1 MIATKILSLTFVAL
15 LIVSYTDAARILA
28 AFVFQAKSHYQMHN
42 VLIKELINKG
52 HEVTFIT
59 SNPINQD
66 LGENYTEILIDPVYN
81 YKPDVSKHFKTQGS
95 QDYTDFS
102 LVDFLKLLEI
112 VGVKTTE
119 HALKHPQVQEI
130 FNRNDTHDV
139 YDLLIVEQFYQEAF
153 LALSYKYDIPVIASS
168 TLGYENHMSQMM
180 GIITPWSY
188 VPHGFLPF
196 DDKMNFWE
204 RLKNTVASLYTDLY
218 REFVYFPKQD
228 ALVKKYLSHLE
239 VKIPKVTQM
248 EKNLSLMLLNSY
260 VPLTKPRPS
269 MLGMIP
275 VGGMHIYPPNPL
287 PADIKQFLDGATHG
301 AIYFSLGSQVKSQN
315 MPAEKLKAFLDV
327 FASMKQRVLWKF
339 EDDRITKLPKNVMIK
354 KWMPQND
361 ILAHPNVKVFITH
374 GGLFGTQESVYHGVP
389 MLGIPAYGDQFL
401 NMKKATNAGYAK
413 TLNFPDITKE
423 TLKSTL
429 TELLEDPS
437 YKKNAELTSRI
448 FRDRPE
454 CPRETAMY
462 WVDYVIRYKGAPHI
476 RSAGLD
482 LAWYEFYLIDVI
494 ATLVLGVAICVTFVY
509 LAIQFLIG
517 KTRQSKIKQKMS

>member
-1 MIATKILSLTFVAL
+1 MITPKILTLTFVAL
-15 LIVSYTDAARILA
+15 LVVSYTDAARILA
-28 AFVFQAKSHYQMHN
+28 AFVFQAKSHYMMHN
-42 VLIKELINKG
+42 VLIKELINRG

-59 SNPINQD
+59 SNSMNKN
-66 LGENYTEILIDPVYN
+66 LGENYTEVLIDPVYN
-81 YKPDVSKHFKTQGS
+81 YEPDIKKHFNYVEKADFTS
-95 QDYTDFS
+95 FS

-112 VGVKTTE
+112 IGEKTTE
-119 HALKHPQVQEI
+119 HALKHPKVREI
-130 FNRNDTHDV
+130 FNRNETHDV

-153 LALSYKYDIPVIASS
+153 LALRYKYNIPVIASS

-180 GIITPWSY
+180 GLMTPWSY

-196 DDKMNFWE
+196 DDKMNYWE
-204 RLKNTVASLYTDLY
+204 RLMNTVASLYTDLY

-228 ALVKKYLSHLE
+228 ALVKKYLSHLP
-239 VKIPKVTQM
+239 VKIPKVSEM
-248 EKNLSLMLLNSY
+248 EKNVSLMLLNSY

-275 VGGMHIYPPNPL
+275 VGGMHIYPANPL

-315 MPAEKLKAFLDV
+315 MPPEKLAAFLDV
-327 FASMKQRVLWKF
+327 FRGMKQRVLWKF
-339 EDDRITKLPKNVMIK
+339 ENDKITNLPKNVMIK
-354 KWMPQND
+354 KWMPQTD

-374 GGLFGTQESVYHGVP
+374 GGLFGTQESVYHAVP

-413 TLNFPDITKE
+413 TLIFQDITKE
-423 TLKSTL
+423 TLKEAL
-429 TELLEDPS
+429 TELIENPS
-437 YKKNAELTSRI
+437 FKKTAQLTSQI

-462 WVDYVIRYKGAPHI
+462 WVDYIIRYKGAPHI

-482 LAWYEFYLIDVI
+482 LAWYEFYLLDVI
-494 ATLVLGVAICVTFVY
+494 ATLVFGVTVVVIFMYVAIQY
-509 LAIQFLIG
+509 IIG
-517 KTRQSKIKQKMS
+517 KTKIKEKMS